1 MQKLHYPTHVPRPL
15 VIAGL
20 LTALAA
26 GCTQDDRPKL
36 GLVRGKVTLDGRPL
50 VGARIVF
57 RPVPSERGRAST
69 GFTDAEGNYE
79 MIYIRDIRGASV
91 GSHLVW
97 ITPADFDANVAEELR
112 RDHNRQYV
120 LQRRVHPGRQ
130 EMNFDLRS
138 DPP

>member
-1 MQKLHYPTHVPRPL
+1 MRKTHGPLRVRRPL
-15 VIAGL
+15 IIAGL
-20 LTALAA
+20 VAAMAA
-26 GCTQDDRPKL
+26 GCTHGDRPEL

-97 ITPADFDANVAEELR
+97 ITQADFDAGVAEELR

-130 EMNFDLRS
+130 EMNFDLRNG
-138 DPP
+138 PP